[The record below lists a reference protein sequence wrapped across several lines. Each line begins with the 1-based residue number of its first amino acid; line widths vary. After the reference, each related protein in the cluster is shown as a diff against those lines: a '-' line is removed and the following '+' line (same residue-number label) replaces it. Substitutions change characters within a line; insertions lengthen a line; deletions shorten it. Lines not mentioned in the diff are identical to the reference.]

1 MNLKNFGKNIK
12 INQKKKEVSEKDT
25 FIDLITLFDECN
37 KRTDVLEQTFML
49 GISSYEEPLFI
60 LIENL
65 LIMNYGEWQT
75 EIILWWVYDRYN
87 EDNELLPVE
96 LNFED
101 EGKQES
107 IYVDTPEQLW
117 DLIKKIDK

>member
-12 INQKKKEVSEKDT
+12 VNQKKKKISEKET
-25 FIDLITLFDECN
+25 FIDLITLFDDCN
-37 KRTDVLEQTFML
+37 KRTDALEQTFML

-107 IYVDTPEQLW
+107 IYVETPEQLW